1 LAGHEKYIKTTV
13 FGMLGHMPDYCFLVI
28 AANVGVKGTTRE
40 HLLLSITM
48 KIPLIVIITKIDI
61 CSDKML
67 QNTLNDV
74 KKLLTLYKKEV
85 ILITEDILQ
94 ESIDLISDNPN
105 YIPIFQVSNVT
116 GQNLSLL
123 IKVIIIYHIM
133 IIGLTC
139 MCSIFIFLPPKTQWN
154 SLSLNSTSI
163 FIAESFPKKNED
175 YIVLGGIITAGSVKA
190 GDIFNLGP
198 NEMGKFKRVKI
209 SSIHLNRV
217 PVSVGYT
224 GQYVTVAVT
233 DLLRSEIRKG
243 MVLLDLNIPDI
254 AVWTFEAKVQIINS
268 SSPINKRFQPMIQC
282 MTFRQCAIIE
292 EIQGSNDFI
301 EKGETAIITLKF
313 LYRPEYIN
321 VGMNIIFGEGKTKG
335 IGVITRVLP
344 IPVLTSPIN
353 DNEDIEL

>member
-1 LAGHEKYIKTTV
+1 
-13 FGMLGHMPDYCFLVI
+13 
-28 AANVGVKGTTRE
+28 
-40 HLLLSITM
+40 
-48 KIPLIVIITKIDI
+48 
-61 CSDKML
+61 
-67 QNTLNDV
+67 
-74 KKLLTLYKKEV
+74 
-85 ILITEDILQ
+85 
-94 ESIDLISDNPN
+94 
-105 YIPIFQVSNVT
+105 
-116 GQNLSLL
+116 
-123 IKVIIIYHIM
+123 
-133 IIGLTC
+133 
-139 MCSIFIFLPPKTQWN
+139 
-154 SLSLNSTSI
+154 
-163 FIAESFPKKNED
+163 
-175 YIVLGGIITAGSVKA
+175 VLGGIITAGSVKA

>member
-1 LAGHEKYIKTTV
+1 
-13 FGMLGHMPDYCFLVI
+13 
-28 AANVGVKGTTRE
+28 
-40 HLLLSITM
+40 M

-123 IKVIIIYHIM
+123 IKYLH
-133 IIGLTC
+133 
-139 MCSIFIFLPPKTQWN
+139 FLPPKTQWN

-301 EKGETAIITLKF
+301 EKG
-313 LYRPEYIN
+313 
-321 VGMNIIFGEGKTKG
+321 
-335 IGVITRVLP
+335 
-344 IPVLTSPIN
+344 
-353 DNEDIEL
+353 